1 MGVKS
6 SIISAV
12 RDHEFE
18 VNDQRKGRFG
28 VVHLSDWDSDSFRGL
43 TAAQRCVYVTLCM
56 FVGRYTNKCFP
67 KVSTMIQITGFS
79 RATVFRA
86 LAELERVDLIERSKR
101 FITPARRVNLY
112 TLR

>member
-1 MGVKS
+1 M
-6 SIISAV
+6 
-12 RDHEFE
+12 
-18 VNDQRKGRFG
+18 
-28 VVHLSDWDSDSFRGL
+28 
-43 TAAQRCVYVTLCM
+43 YVTLCM